1 MSEKLKVDYAIK
13 SDIGTRDEQQD
24 TIGVAVN
31 GSYFAAAVCDGMGGL
46 NGGAAASKLAADVFT
61 DMVLDN
67 IKSGEKS
74 ATELLMSC
82 VDAMDEQ
89 VFNLRDADGVRLDAG
104 TTVVSVIIDGGNL
117 YWMSVGDSRLYM
129 LRGDEFVQAT
139 RDHNYF
145 LSLSEMPDDYI
156 PSEDDVAKG
165 NALISFI
172 GMGGVDVLDVSNN
185 PVKLYEN
192 DCILITSDGLFKPLS
207 DVRIAE
213 ILKSSDDLEYISR
226 KFIGE
231 CEKSS
236 PDVRDNI
243 SFVLIKMRR
252 DEE

>member
-13 SDIGTRDEQQD
+13 SDIGTRNEQQD
-24 TIGVAVN
+24 TVGVVLN
-31 GSYFAAAVCDGMGGL
+31 GSFFAAAVCDGMGGL

-61 DMVLDN
+61 DMVVEN
-67 IKSGEKS
+67 INTGEKS
-74 ATELLMSC
+74 VSELLVSC
-82 VDAMDEQ
+82 VDAMDEK
-89 VFNLRDADGVRLDAG
+89 VFNLRDEDGVRLDAG
-104 TTVVSVIIDGGNL
+104 TTVVSVIIDNGDL

-129 LRGDEFVQAT
+129 LRGNEFVQAT

-145 LSLSEMPDDYI
+145 LSLSEMPDDYV

-207 DVRIAE
+207 DARIAE
-213 ILKSSDDLEYISR
+213 ILKSSDDLKYISR
-226 KFIGE
+226 KFIEE

-243 SFVLIKMRR
+243 SFVLIKIRR

>member
-13 SDIGTRDEQQD
+13 SDIGTRNEQQD
-24 TIGVAVN
+24 TVRVILN

-46 NGGAAASKLAADVFT
+46 SGGAVASKLAADVFG
-61 DMVLDN
+61 DMVAEN
-67 IKSGEKS
+67 VNTGEKS
-74 ATELLMSC
+74 ISELLVCC
-82 VDAMDEQ
+82 VDAMDEK
-89 VFNLRDADGVRLDAG
+89 VFNLRDQDGVRLDAG
-104 TTVVSVIIDGGNL
+104 TTVVSVIIDDGDL

-145 LSLSEMPDDYI
+145 LSLSEMPDDYV
-156 PSEDDVAKG
+156 PSDDDVAKG
-165 NALISFI
+165 DALISFI

-207 DVRIAE
+207 DNRIAE
-213 ILKSSDDLEYISR
+213 ILKSSDDLNYISQ
-226 KFIGE
+226 KFIEE

-252 DEE
+252 NEE

>member
-1 MSEKLKVDYAIK
+1 MSENLKVDYTLK

-24 TIGVAVN
+24 TIRVVIN
-31 GSYFAAAVCDGMGGL
+31 NSYFAAAVCDGMGGL
-46 NGGAAASKLAADVFT
+46 NGGAAASKLAADVFG
-61 DMVLDN
+61 DMVIDN
-67 IKSGEKS
+67 IKTGEKC
-74 ATELLMSC
+74 AAELLVSC

-89 VFNLRDADGVRLDAG
+89 VFNLRDGDGVRLDAG
-104 TTVVSVIIDGGNL
+104 TTVVSVIIDDGNL

-145 LSLSEMPDDYI
+145 LSLSEMPEDYI
-156 PSEDDVAKG
+156 PSDEDVAKG
-165 NALISFI
+165 EALISFI
-172 GMGGVDVLDVSNN
+172 GMGGVEVFDASKN

-207 DVRIAE
+207 DIRIAE

-226 KFIGE
+226 TFIEE